1 MRVVE
6 EISLPGCKVSIL
18 AMNQKFIIKFEKGN
32 LEQTY
37 KVAEIDLI
45 FGLEDVKKML
55 NEEFI
60 TKVMER
66 FRQMDNDFDEQLAQ
80 L

>member
-1 MRVVE
+1 MRIIE
-6 EISLPGCKVSIL
+6 EISFPGCKVSIL
-18 AMNQKFIIKFEKGN
+18 AMNQKFILKFEKGN

-45 FGLEDVKKML
+45 FGLDDVKKLL
-55 NEEFI
+55 NEEFL
-60 TKVMER
+60 TQVMNR
-66 FRQMDNDFDEQLAQ
+66 FKQMDNDFDEQLAQ